1 MATIKDIAD
10 EVGISK
16 AAVSRILNH
25 KGSFSPETIAK
36 VERVARRLKYT
47 PPFAAQQEDAAP
59 SKVIAAIF
67 PVLELP
73 YFGLVASLL
82 EKCAYSYG
90 YNLMLCGSL
99 FDRQKEEECFK
110 SLEQKKI
117 SGIILGSYTKDVTML
132 ENQNLPVVTLGYKL
146 ANTIPSVCADNYAA
160 GKIAARHLLSKGCR
174 KLLYITSYQ
183 DSLEQDLRYIGF
195 ADGLKTRNLTPWVYR
210 VNMKM
215 QLSNDFSEIITQM
228 ALEHPDADGIFAETD
243 ALAMNCLQ
251 VFPSLGCRI
260 PEDIKVVGY
269 GNPFFSAFSNP
280 KLTLVR
286 EDTDEIARRAVALLV
301 DLMEGEEDQREKL
314 RTAEII
320 VPVSLNERKTT

>member
-25 KGSFSPETIAK
+25 KGSFSPETIAN
-36 VERVARRLKYT
+36 VERVAHRLKYT
-47 PPFAAQQEDAAP
+47 LPSASQQEDVAL

-67 PVLELP
+67 PVVELP

-82 EKCAYSYG
+82 EKRAYSYG

-99 FDRQKEEECFK
+99 FDRHKEEECFK
-110 SLEQKKI
+110 SLQEKKI
-117 SGIILGSYTKDVTML
+117 SGIILGSYTKDITML

-146 ANTIPSVCADNYAA
+146 ADTIPSVCADNYAA

-183 DSLEQDLRYIGF
+183 EGLERDLRYKGF
-195 ADGLKTRNLTPWVYR
+195 ADELHIRQLAPWVYQ

-228 ALEHPDADGIFAETD
+228 ALDHPDADGVFAETD

-251 VFPSLGCRI
+251 VFPSLGYRI
-260 PEDIKVVGY
+260 PQDIKVVGY

-280 KLTLVR
+280 KLTIVR
-286 EDTDEIARRAVALLV
+286 ENTEEIARRAVSLLV
-301 DLMEGEEDQREKL
+301 DLIENDEERENL
-314 RTAEII
+314 RASEII
-320 VPVSLNERKTT
+320 VPVSLNEQKTS

>member
-25 KGSFSPETIAK
+25 KGSFSPETIAN
-36 VERVARRLKYT
+36 VERVAHRLKYT
-47 PPFAAQQEDAAP
+47 LPSASQQEDVAL

-67 PVLELP
+67 PVVELP

-82 EKCAYSYG
+82 EKRAYSYG

-99 FDRQKEEECFK
+99 FDRHKEEECFK
-110 SLEQKKI
+110 SLQEKKI
-117 SGIILGSYTKDVTML
+117 SGIILGSYTKDITML

-146 ANTIPSVCADNYAA
+146 ADTIPSVYADNYAA

-183 DSLEQDLRYIGF
+183 EGLERDLRYKGF
-195 ADGLKTRNLTPWVYR
+195 ADELHIRQLAPWVYQ

-228 ALEHPDADGIFAETD
+228 ALDHPDADGVFAETD

-251 VFPSLGCRI
+251 VFPSLGYRI
-260 PEDIKVVGY
+260 PQDIKVVGY

-280 KLTLVR
+280 KLTIVR
-286 EDTDEIARRAVALLV
+286 ENTEEIARRAVSLLV
-301 DLMEGEEDQREKL
+301 DLIENDEERENL
-314 RTAEII
+314 RASEII
-320 VPVSLNERKTT
+320 VPVSLNEQKTT

>member
-16 AAVSRILNH
+16 AAVSRI
-25 KGSFSPETIAK
+25 
-36 VERVARRLKYT
+36 VERVAHRLKYT
-47 PPFAAQQEDAAP
+47 LPSASQQEDVAL

-67 PVLELP
+67 PVVELP

-82 EKCAYSYG
+82 EKRAYSYG

-99 FDRQKEEECFK
+99 FDRHKEEECFK
-110 SLEQKKI
+110 SLQEKKI
-117 SGIILGSYTKDVTML
+117 SGIILGSYTKDITML

-146 ANTIPSVCADNYAA
+146 ADTIPSVCADNYAA

-183 DSLEQDLRYIGF
+183 EGLERDLRYKGF
-195 ADGLKTRNLTPWVYR
+195 ADELHIWQLAPWVYQ

-228 ALEHPDADGIFAETD
+228 ALDHPDADGVFAETD

-251 VFPSLGCRI
+251 VFPSLGYRI
-260 PEDIKVVGY
+260 PQDIKVVGY

-280 KLTLVR
+280 KLTIVR
-286 EDTDEIARRAVALLV
+286 ENTEEIARRAVSLLV
-301 DLMEGEEDQREKL
+301 DLIENDEERENL
-314 RTAEII
+314 RASEII
-320 VPVSLNERKTT
+320 VPVSLNEQKTT

>member
-1 MATIKDIAD
+1 MA
-10 EVGISK
+10 
-16 AAVSRILNH
+16 L
-25 KGSFSPETIAK
+25 
-36 VERVARRLKYT
+36 
-47 PPFAAQQEDAAP
+47 

-67 PVLELP
+67 PVVELP

-82 EKCAYSYG
+82 EKRAYSYG

-99 FDRQKEEECFK
+99 FDRHKEEECFK
-110 SLEQKKI
+110 SLQEKKI
-117 SGIILGSYTKDVTML
+117 SGIILGSYTKDITML

-146 ANTIPSVCADNYAA
+146 ADTIPSVYADNYAA

-183 DSLEQDLRYIGF
+183 EGLERDLRYKGF
-195 ADGLKTRNLTPWVYR
+195 ADELRIRQLAPWVYQ

-228 ALEHPDADGIFAETD
+228 ALDHPDADGVFAETD

-251 VFPSLGCRI
+251 VFPSLGYRI
-260 PEDIKVVGY
+260 PQDIKVVGY

-280 KLTLVR
+280 KLTIVR
-286 EDTDEIARRAVALLV
+286 ENTEEIARRAVSLLV
-301 DLMEGEEDQREKL
+301 DLIENDEERENL
-314 RTAEII
+314 RASEII
-320 VPVSLNERKTT
+320 VPVSLNEQKTT

>member
-25 KGSFSPETIAK
+25 KGSFSPETIAN
-36 VERVARRLKYT
+36 VERVAHRLKYT
-47 PPFAAQQEDAAP
+47 LPSASQQEDVAL

-67 PVLELP
+67 PVVELP

-82 EKCAYSYG
+82 EKRAYSYG

-99 FDRQKEEECFK
+99 FDRHKEEECFK
-110 SLEQKKI
+110 SLQKKKI
-117 SGIILGSYTKDVTML
+117 SGIILGSYTKDITML

-146 ANTIPSVCADNYAA
+146 ADTIPSVYADNYAA

-183 DSLEQDLRYIGF
+183 EGLEHDLRYKGF
-195 ADGLKTRNLTPWVYR
+195 ADELHIRQLAPWVYQ

-228 ALEHPDADGIFAETD
+228 ALDHPDADGVFAETD

-251 VFPSLGCRI
+251 VFPSLGYRI
-260 PEDIKVVGY
+260 PQDIKVVGY

-280 KLTLVR
+280 KLTIVR
-286 EDTDEIARRAVALLV
+286 ENTEEIARRAVSLLV
-301 DLMEGEEDQREKL
+301 DLIENDEERENL
-314 RTAEII
+314 RASEII
-320 VPVSLNERKTT
+320 VPVSLNEQKTT

>member
-25 KGSFSPETIAK
+25 KGSFSPETIAN
-36 VERVARRLKYT
+36 VERVAHRLKYT
-47 PPFAAQQEDAAP
+47 LPSAFQQEDVAL

-67 PVLELP
+67 PVVELP

-82 EKCAYSYG
+82 EKRAYSYG

-99 FDRQKEEECFK
+99 FDRHKEEECFK
-110 SLEQKKI
+110 SLQEKKI
-117 SGIILGSYTKDVTML
+117 SGIILGSYTKDITML

-146 ANTIPSVCADNYAA
+146 ADTIPSVYADNYAA

-183 DSLEQDLRYIGF
+183 EGLERDLRYKGF
-195 ADGLKTRNLTPWVYR
+195 ADELRIRQLAPWVYQ

-228 ALEHPDADGIFAETD
+228 ALDHPDADGVFAETD

-251 VFPSLGCRI
+251 VFPSLGYRI
-260 PEDIKVVGY
+260 PQDIKVVGY

-280 KLTLVR
+280 KLTIVR
-286 EDTDEIARRAVALLV
+286 ENTEEIARRAVSLLV
-301 DLMEGEEDQREKL
+301 DLIENDEERENL
-314 RTAEII
+314 RASEII
-320 VPVSLNERKTT
+320 VPVSLNEQKTT

>member
-25 KGSFSPETIAK
+25 KGSFSPETIAN
-36 VERVARRLKYT
+36 VERVAHRLKYT
-47 PPFAAQQEDAAP
+47 LPSAFQQEDVAL

-67 PVLELP
+67 PVVELP

-82 EKCAYSYG
+82 EKRAYSYG

-99 FDRQKEEECFK
+99 FDRHKEEECFK
-110 SLEQKKI
+110 SLQEKKI
-117 SGIILGSYTKDVTML
+117 SGIILGSYTKDITML

-146 ANTIPSVCADNYAA
+146 ADTIPSVYADNYAA

-183 DSLEQDLRYIGF
+183 EGLERDLRYKGF
-195 ADGLKTRNLTPWVYR
+195 ADELHIRQLAPWVYQ

-228 ALEHPDADGIFAETD
+228 ALDHPDADGVFAETD

-251 VFPSLGCRI
+251 VFPSLGYRI
-260 PEDIKVVGY
+260 PQDIKVVGY
-269 GNPFFSAFSNP
+269 GNPFFPAFSHP
-280 KLTLVR
+280 KMTIVR
-286 EDTDEIARRAVALLV
+286 ENTEEIARRAVSLLV
-301 DLMEGEEDQREKL
+301 DLIENDEERENL
-314 RTAEII
+314 RASEII
-320 VPVSLNERKTT
+320 VPVSLNEQKTT

>member
-25 KGSFSPETIAK
+25 KGSFSPETIAN
-36 VERVARRLKYT
+36 VERVAHRLKYT
-47 PPFAAQQEDAAP
+47 LPSASQQEDVAL

-67 PVLELP
+67 PVVELP

-82 EKCAYSYG
+82 EKRAYSYG

-99 FDRQKEEECFK
+99 FDRHKEEECFK
-110 SLEQKKI
+110 SLQEKKI
-117 SGIILGSYTKDVTML
+117 SGIILGSYTKDITML

-146 ANTIPSVCADNYAA
+146 ADTIPSVCADNYAA

-183 DSLEQDLRYIGF
+183 EGLERDLRYKGF
-195 ADGLKTRNLTPWVYR
+195 ADELHIWQLAPWVYQ

-228 ALEHPDADGIFAETD
+228 ALDHPDADGVFAETD

-251 VFPSLGCRI
+251 VFPSLGYRI
-260 PEDIKVVGY
+260 PQDIKVVGY

-280 KLTLVR
+280 KLTIVR
-286 EDTDEIARRAVALLV
+286 ENTEEIARRAVSLLV
-301 DLMEGEEDQREKL
+301 DLIENDEERENL
-314 RTAEII
+314 RASEII
-320 VPVSLNERKTT
+320 VPVSLNEQKTT

>member
-25 KGSFSPETIAK
+25 KGSFSPETIAN
-36 VERVARRLKYT
+36 VERVAHRLKYT
-47 PPFAAQQEDAAP
+47 LPSASQQEDVAL

-67 PVLELP
+67 PVVELP

-82 EKCAYSYG
+82 EKRAYSYG

-99 FDRQKEEECFK
+99 FDRHKEEECFK
-110 SLEQKKI
+110 SLQEKKI
-117 SGIILGSYTKDVTML
+117 SGIILGSYTKDITML

-146 ANTIPSVCADNYAA
+146 ADTIPSVCADNYAA

-183 DSLEQDLRYIGF
+183 EGLERDLRYKGF
-195 ADGLKTRNLTPWVYR
+195 ADELHIRQLAPWVYQ

-228 ALEHPDADGIFAETD
+228 ALDHPDADGVFAETD

-251 VFPSLGCRI
+251 VFPSLGYRI
-260 PEDIKVVGY
+260 PQDIKVVGY

-280 KLTLVR
+280 KLTIVR
-286 EDTDEIARRAVALLV
+286 ENTEEIARRAVSLLV
-301 DLMEGEEDQREKL
+301 NLIENDEERENL
-314 RTAEII
+314 RASEII
-320 VPVSLNERKTT
+320 VPVSLNEQKTT

>member
-25 KGSFSPETIAK
+25 KGSFSPETIAN
-36 VERVARRLKYT
+36 VERVAHRLKYT
-47 PPFAAQQEDAAP
+47 LPSAFQQEDVAL

-67 PVLELP
+67 PVVELP

-82 EKCAYSYG
+82 EKRAYSYG

-99 FDRQKEEECFK
+99 FDRHKEEECFK
-110 SLEQKKI
+110 SLQEKKI
-117 SGIILGSYTKDVTML
+117 SGIILGSYTKDITML

-146 ANTIPSVCADNYAA
+146 ADTIPSVCADNYAA

-183 DSLEQDLRYIGF
+183 EGLERDLRYKGF
-195 ADGLKTRNLTPWVYR
+195 ADELRIRQLAPWVYQ

-228 ALEHPDADGIFAETD
+228 ALDHPDADGVFAETD

-251 VFPSLGCRI
+251 VFPSLGYRI
-260 PEDIKVVGY
+260 PQDIKVVGY

-280 KLTLVR
+280 KLTIVR
-286 EDTDEIARRAVALLV
+286 ENTEEIARRAVSLLV
-301 DLMEGEEDQREKL
+301 DLIENDEERENL
-314 RTAEII
+314 RASEII
-320 VPVSLNERKTT
+320 VPVSLNEQKTT

>member
-25 KGSFSPETIAK
+25 KGSFSPETIAN
-36 VERVARRLKYT
+36 VERVAHRLKYT
-47 PPFAAQQEDAAP
+47 LPSASQQEDVAL

-67 PVLELP
+67 PVVELP

-82 EKCAYSYG
+82 EKRAYSYG

-99 FDRQKEEECFK
+99 FDRHKEEECFK
-110 SLEQKKI
+110 SLQEKKI
-117 SGIILGSYTKDVTML
+117 SGIILGSYTKDITML

-146 ANTIPSVCADNYAA
+146 ADTIPSVCADNYAA

-183 DSLEQDLRYIGF
+183 EGLERDLRYKGF
-195 ADGLKTRNLTPWVYR
+195 ADELHIRQLAPWVYQ

-228 ALEHPDADGIFAETD
+228 ALDHPDADGVFAETD

-251 VFPSLGCRI
+251 VFPSLGYRI
-260 PEDIKVVGY
+260 PQDIKVVGY

-280 KLTLVR
+280 KLTIVR
-286 EDTDEIARRAVALLV
+286 ENTEEIARRAVSLLV
-301 DLMEGEEDQREKL
+301 DLIENDEERENL
-314 RTAEII
+314 RASEII
-320 VPVSLNERKTT
+320 VPVSLNEQKTT

>member
-25 KGSFSPETIAK
+25 KGSFSPETIAN
-36 VERVARRLKYT
+36 VERVAHRLKYT
-47 PPFAAQQEDAAP
+47 LPSASQQEDVAL

-67 PVLELP
+67 PVVELP

-82 EKCAYSYG
+82 EKRAYSYG

-99 FDRQKEEECFK
+99 FDRHKEEECFK
-110 SLEQKKI
+110 SLQEKKI
-117 SGIILGSYTKDVTML
+117 SGIILGSYTNDITML

-146 ANTIPSVCADNYAA
+146 ADTIPSVCADNYAA

-183 DSLEQDLRYIGF
+183 EGLERDLRYKGF
-195 ADGLKTRNLTPWVYR
+195 ADELHIRQLAPWVYQ

-228 ALEHPDADGIFAETD
+228 ALDHPDADGVFDETD

-251 VFPSLGCRI
+251 VFPSLGYRI
-260 PEDIKVVGY
+260 PQDIKVVGY

-280 KLTLVR
+280 KLTIVR
-286 EDTDEIARRAVALLV
+286 ENTEEIARRAVSLLV
-301 DLMEGEEDQREKL
+301 DLIENDEERENL
-314 RTAEII
+314 RASEII
-320 VPVSLNERKTT
+320 VPVSLNEQKTT

>member
-25 KGSFSPETIAK
+25 KGSFSPETIAN
-36 VERVARRLKYT
+36 VERVAHRLKYT
-47 PPFAAQQEDAAP
+47 LPSASQQEDVAL

-67 PVLELP
+67 PVVELP

-82 EKCAYSYG
+82 EKRAYSYG

-99 FDRQKEEECFK
+99 FDRHKEEECFK
-110 SLEQKKI
+110 SLQEKKI
-117 SGIILGSYTKDVTML
+117 SGIILGSYTKDITML

-146 ANTIPSVCADNYAA
+146 ADTIPSVCADNYAA

-183 DSLEQDLRYIGF
+183 EGLERDLRYKGF
-195 ADGLKTRNLTPWVYR
+195 ADELRIRQLAPWVYQ

-228 ALEHPDADGIFAETD
+228 ALDHPDADGVFAETD

-251 VFPSLGCRI
+251 VFPSLGYRI
-260 PEDIKVVGY
+260 PQDIKVVGY

-280 KLTLVR
+280 KLTIVR
-286 EDTDEIARRAVALLV
+286 ENTEEIARRAVSLLV
-301 DLMEGEEDQREKL
+301 DLIENDEERENL
-314 RTAEII
+314 RASEII
-320 VPVSLNERKTT
+320 VPVSLNEQKTT

>member
-25 KGSFSPETIAK
+25 KGSFSPETIAN
-36 VERVARRLKYT
+36 VERVAHRLKYT
-47 PPFAAQQEDAAP
+47 LPSASQQEDVAL

-67 PVLELP
+67 PVVELP

-82 EKCAYSYG
+82 EKRAYSYG

-99 FDRQKEEECFK
+99 FDRHKEEECFK
-110 SLEQKKI
+110 SLQEKKI
-117 SGIILGSYTKDVTML
+117 SGIILGSYTKDITML

-146 ANTIPSVCADNYAA
+146 ADTIPSVYADNYAA

-183 DSLEQDLRYIGF
+183 EGLERDLRYKGF
-195 ADGLKTRNLTPWVYR
+195 ADELRIRQLAPWVYQ

-228 ALEHPDADGIFAETD
+228 ALDHPDADGVFAETD

-251 VFPSLGCRI
+251 VFPSLGYRI
-260 PEDIKVVGY
+260 PQDIKVVGY

-280 KLTLVR
+280 KLTIVR
-286 EDTDEIARRAVALLV
+286 ENTEEIARRAVSLLV
-301 DLMEGEEDQREKL
+301 DLIENDEERENL
-314 RTAEII
+314 RASEII
-320 VPVSLNERKTT
+320 VPVSLNEQKTT